1 MYNKNGPVIT
11 ITPRTVTGMVE
22 NLGSII
28 DKIEAFVCSSKLAL
42 FMLGDITKA
51 RYIRPPIQSEAPK
64 LWIKSM
70 IMDVMAFPDMAAP

>member
-11 ITPRTVTGMVE
+11 ITPSTVTGIVE

-28 DKIEAFVCSSKLAL
+28 DKMDAFIGSSRLA
-42 FMLGDITKA
+42 FFIQGAITKA

-64 LWIKSM
+64 L
-70 IMDVMAFPDMAAP
+70 